1 MAFVLPLL
9 FLLPIVEMYLLIRVG
24 GHLGAAP
31 TILLVV
37 GAAFLGMLVLRLQ
50 GPATLQ
56 RVAARL
62 QAGEAP
68 AGEAPAQELAEGA
81 LLAAAGLLLL
91 LPGFCSDLAALLLL
105 VPAVRAR
112 VAARLVRRL
121 LRGGA
126 YRQAGH
132 VIIEGQF
139 ERRTGGDDLGG
150 SGAASVD
157 RLGSRH
163 DRS

>member
-24 GHLGAAP
+24 GYLGAAP

-37 GAAFLGMLVLRLQ
+37 GAAFLGMLVLRMQ

-68 AGEAPAQELAEGA
+68 ALELAEGA
-81 LLAAAGLLLL
+81 LLAAAGMLLL
-91 LPGFCSDLAALLLL
+91 LPGFCSDIVGLVLL
-105 VPAVRAR
+105 VPAVRVWA
-112 VAARLVRRL
+112 AARLVRRL
-121 LRGGA
+121 LRGGT

-132 VIIEGQF
+132 VIIEGEF
-139 ERRTGGDDLGG
+139 ERRGG
-150 SGAASVD
+150 SDDTSGPSSVSVD
-157 RLGSRH
+157 RLGPGR

>member
-1 MAFVLPLL
+1 MALVLPLL

-62 QAGEAP
+62 QVGEAP
-68 AGEAPAQELAEGA
+68 ALELAEGA

-91 LPGFCSDLAALLLL
+91 LPGFCSDVAGLVLL
-105 VPAVRAR
+105 VPAVRAW
-112 VAARLVRRL
+112 AAGRLLRRL
-121 LRGGA
+121 LRGGS
-126 YRQAGH
+126 YRQTGS
-132 VIIEGQF
+132 VIIEGEF
-139 ERRTGGDDLGG
+139 ERRAGSDD
-150 SGAASVD
+150 ASAPRPGVLD
-157 RLGSRH
+157 RPGPRR

>member
-62 QAGEAP
+62 QTGEAP
-68 AGEAPAQELAEGA
+68 ALELAEGA
-81 LLAAAGLLLL
+81 LLAAAGLLFL
-91 LPGFCSDLAALLLL
+91 LPGFCSDIVGLVLL
-105 VPAVRAR
+105 VPAVRAW
-112 VAARLVRRL
+112 AAGRLVRRL
-121 LRGGA
+121 LRGGT

-132 VIIEGQF
+132 VIIEGEF
-139 ERRTGGDDLGG
+139 ERRAG
-150 SGAASVD
+150 SDAANGPRSVSVD
-157 RLGSRH
+157 RLGPGR
-163 DRS
+163 DRP